1 MTVNMTINSVD
12 ISLVDV
18 IKNIVKASSPKA
30 TVSVDE
36 LYPIETDNA
45 KEKRIAQIKSLCGG
59 LSQYA
64 NPTLIEKEKDAW
76 AMAMKEKYAVR

>member
-18 IKNIVKASSPKA
+18 IKNLIKTHSPKA

-36 LYPIETDNA
+36 LYPNEIDNA
-45 KEKRIAQIKSLCGG
+45 KAERIAQIKALCGG

-64 NPTLIEKEKDAW
+64 NPSLAEKEKDAW

>member
-12 ISLVDV
+12 VSLVDV
-18 IKNIVKASSPKA
+18 IKSIIKTRSPKA

-36 LYPIETDNA
+36 LYPSDTDNA
-45 KEKRIAQIKSLCGG
+45 KEERVAQIKALCGG

-64 NPTLIEKEKDAW
+64 NPELVEKEKNAW